1 MSNGRAKSQRID
13 ELFDNLN
20 TWSTSKRLVV
30 CIIVLLVIGA
40 IFYFLS
46 FKPRKDKI
54 AQLQKQLET
63 SENRLSVLKNK
74 AAQLDKFTKELAEA
88 ERSFKL
94 AMQALPDKK
103 EIPSLLANVS
113 QSGRDAGLEFL
124 LFEPKP
130 EQVKNFYAEIPVQIQ
145 VKGGYHDVGQFFE
158 KVAGLP
164 RIVNIR
170 DITIAPK
177 QAGEPLVTAC
187 KAVTYKF
194 VETKPEESKKAKKK
208 K

>member
-1 MSNGRAKSQRID
+1 MSNGKVKSQRME

-20 TWSTSKRLVV
+20 TWSSSRRLVV
-30 CIIVLLVIGA
+30 CVIVVLIIGA

-46 FKPRKDKI
+46 FNPQKEKI
-54 AQLQKQLET
+54 AQLENKLET
-63 SENRLSVLKNK
+63 AQNRLSILKDK
-74 AAQLDKFTKELAEA
+74 AGQLEKFIEELEEA
-88 ERSFKL
+88 ERTFKL

-130 EQVKNFYAEIPVQIQ
+130 EQLKNFYAEIPVQIQ

-164 RIVNIR
+164 RIVNIH
-170 DITIAPK
+170 DITMAPK

>member
-1 MSNGRAKSQRID
+1 MSNGKVKSQRME

-20 TWSTSKRLVV
+20 TWSSSRRLVV
-30 CIIVLLVIGA
+30 CVIVLLIIGA

-46 FKPRKDKI
+46 FKPQKEKI
-54 AQLQKQLET
+54 AQLENTLET
-63 SENRLSVLKNK
+63 AQNRLSVLKNK
-74 AAQLDKFTKELAEA
+74 ADQLDKFIEELEEA
-88 ERSFKL
+88 ERTFKL

-130 EQVKNFYAEIPVQIQ
+130 EQLKNFYAEIPVQIQ

-164 RIVNIR
+164 RIVNIH
-170 DITIAPK
+170 DITMAPK